1 MELLSQYKNQI
12 LGLEQ
17 SVKAKEEENLRER
30 GEFRDK

>member
-17 SVKAKEEENLRER
+17 SVKAKEEQSETERGELRER
-30 GEFRDK
+30 